1 MSFARAFSTRAKKQT
16 EPQISNPMRLG
27 RAATQRGGKPVF
39 RHEISSPVALLSTTN
54 ATAHIHADIPGTS
67 PIEYCNQA
75 PLSSSA
81 SSSHSSS
88 EESDASTR
96 STHSNDT
103 ITDAS
108 SVDESPCEPN
118 HLSCYF
124 KPAVETNS
132 PPQSR
137 PTSASASPT
146 FDTKRPSIPQRAPSH
161 SKKAHELVSRQRSIS
176 RMQSPPARARSTGRS
191 SIELFSPTRSAFVEA
206 PRESPFDSEL
216 AQLDEI
222 AEEYGYVTSNHGKDE
237 DAFYMQSQGLA
248 HFCAGDYMA
257 EIASVMDNF
266 FAEDKDA
273 AGWI

>member
-1 MSFARAFSTRAKKQT
+1 
-16 EPQISNPMRLG
+16 
-27 RAATQRGGKPVF
+27 
-39 RHEISSPVALLSTTN
+39 
-54 ATAHIHADIPGTS
+54 
-67 PIEYCNQA
+67 
-75 PLSSSA
+75 
-81 SSSHSSS
+81 
-88 EESDASTR
+88 
-96 STHSNDT
+96 
-103 ITDAS
+103 
-108 SVDESPCEPN
+108 
-118 HLSCYF
+118 
-124 KPAVETNS
+124 
-132 PPQSR
+132 
-137 PTSASASPT
+137 
-146 FDTKRPSIPQRAPSH
+146 
-161 SKKAHELVSRQRSIS
+161 
-176 RMQSPPARARSTGRS
+176 MQSPPARARSTGRS